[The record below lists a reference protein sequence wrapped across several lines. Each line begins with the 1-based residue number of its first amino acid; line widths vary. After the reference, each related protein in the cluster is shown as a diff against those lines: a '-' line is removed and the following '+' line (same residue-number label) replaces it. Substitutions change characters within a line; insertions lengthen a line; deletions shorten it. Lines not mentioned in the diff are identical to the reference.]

1 MCPGLYAD
9 YILKVPR
16 HHEVSC
22 EESVIGENCKD
33 LDLSQLK
40 AVHFIG
46 KVSFRKENKID
57 NIKKGRRTDPKKRL
71 LSEEATQP
79 RRYNFL

>member
-46 KVSFRKENKID
+46 KVSFRKENK
-57 NIKKGRRTDPKKRL
+57 K
-71 LSEEATQP
+71 
-79 RRYNFL
+79 